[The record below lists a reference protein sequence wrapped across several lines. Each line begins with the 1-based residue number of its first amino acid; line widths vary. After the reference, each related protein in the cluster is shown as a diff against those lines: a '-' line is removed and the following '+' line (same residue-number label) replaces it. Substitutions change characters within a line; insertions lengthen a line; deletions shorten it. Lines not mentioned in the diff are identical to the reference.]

1 MEIVVVIGR
10 YVEIRVKNI
19 IKNGNL
25 LEFRVECFVY
35 SSLFNR
41 KVGNRWAEIVEE

>member
-25 LEFRVECFVY
+25 FEFRVECFVY
-35 SSLFNR
+35 FSLFNR
-41 KVGNRWAEIVEE
+41 KVGNRWAEIAEE